1 VSRGL
6 YLYAL
11 AEAGAG
17 APLGEG
23 LSGEPLRRLDVGTVA
38 AILGETEAPAVTP
51 EALAAHDTVVRRLA
65 ERLPALLPARF
76 GQTVP
81 DEPTLSAWIAV
92 RERDLVEALALVQ
105 GCVQMTLR
113 VFAGAEA
120 QIAPAPEDLPKDL
133 PENLGP
139 GARFLHTRRDAAAR
153 ARALPEIAPLRDA
166 LRPLLRAERI
176 ERPDPDRPAG
186 TPGRL
191 HATAYDLVLRGEAD
205 AYTRTVAETAPRLA
219 GWRVTA
225 TGPWPPYAF
234 ASGLLG

>member
-1 VSRGL
+1 MSL

-11 AEAGAG
+11 TRAGAG
-17 APLGEG
+17 DPLDEG
-23 LSGEPLRRLDVGTVA
+23 LRRLEVGPVA
-38 AILGETEAPAVTP
+38 AIVGDLEAPAVTP
-51 EALAAHDTVVRRLA
+51 EALAAHDAVVRRLA

-81 DEPTLSAWIAV
+81 DEATLTSWITA
-92 RERDLVEALALVQ
+92 REQDLVEALALVQ

-113 VFAGAEA
+113 VFAGPEA
-120 QIAPAPEDLPKDL
+120 VEPTAPAPEDLPED
-133 PENLGP
+133 LGP
-139 GARFLHTRRDAAAR
+139 GARFLHARRDAAAR

-176 ERPDPDRPAG
+176 ERPDPDRPG
-186 TPGRL
+186 QLR
-191 HATAYDLVLRGEAD
+191 ATAYDLVSQGEAD

-234 ASGLLG
+234 APGLIP